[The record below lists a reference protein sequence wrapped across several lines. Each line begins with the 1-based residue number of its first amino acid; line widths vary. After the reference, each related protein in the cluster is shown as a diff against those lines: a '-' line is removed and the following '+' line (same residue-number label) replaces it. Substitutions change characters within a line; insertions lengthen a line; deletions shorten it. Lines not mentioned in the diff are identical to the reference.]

1 MAKKPS
7 YLDYLKQDFNELVDS
22 TSLSELQKRF
32 MKARWL
38 DQLLWLEKRAKQTQ
52 NNYYRL
58 RVLTI
63 VGGVFIPALASLSL
77 GVNGQSYVG
86 WATFVLSQ
94 IVAISA
100 SIEEFFGYGDRY
112 RRYRRSAEQ
121 MKHEGWSFLQLSGRY
136 REVADY
142 EEAYPI
148 FASRVESIIK
158 QDVEDYLAQMLQQEE
173 KAQQQ
178 QKQLQNPTR
187 ERGVV
192 VSSRAPQPQS
202 ETATLGLAKTP
213 SGESDAVPES
223 PAGDRA
229 SLEGT
234 VTPAE
239 PENAEVIAALGA
251 GIREN
256 DDSSAHQ
263 ETPKA
268 Q

>member
-1 MAKKPS
+1 MVKKQS
-7 YLDYLKQDFNELVDS
+7 YLDYLKQDFNELIDA
-22 TSLSELQKRF
+22 TSLSDLQKRF

-52 NNYYRL
+52 NRYYWL

-77 GVNGQSYVG
+77 GGNGQSYVG
-86 WATFVLSQ
+86 WATFILSQ

-136 REVADY
+136 REREDY
-142 EEAYPI
+142 EAAYSV
-148 FASRVESIIK
+148 FANRVESIIK

-178 QKQLQNPTR
+178 QEQLQ
-187 ERGVV
+187 
-192 VSSRAPQPQS
+192 SRNVTSPQATVAVTPSPQPQIS
-202 ETATLGLAKTP
+202 LAKTS
-213 SGESDAVPES
+213 SGEIDAVPES
-223 PAGDRA
+223 IASDRISGA
-229 SLEGT
+229 GT
-234 VTPAE
+234 VTPTE
-239 PENAEVIAALGA
+239 PENDLPT
-251 GIREN
+251 
-256 DDSSAHQ
+256 HQ
-263 ETPKA
+263 EPQK
-268 Q
+268 